1 MFHPNETSGHCS
13 PPAGTVERPSVESRI
28 MIGPGRIIS
37 FVLPSEKWPPAGP
50 SPNFLFCFCFP
61 SVSNKQ
67 PDVCMGGFTPLGSD
81 TGQNNRPE
89 IVDGRCGPPSGCWPA
104 KRERAIIYCKSV
116 RCQFPLGLV
125 ETRAS
130 QTTDGGTSLEEEEKG
145 NSIYETLTD
154 VNGSTAEAPH
164 EGGGL
169 QTTFSLSSQCVG

>member
-1 MFHPNETSGHCS
+1 MG
-13 PPAGTVERPSVESRI
+13 AI
-28 MIGPGRIIS
+28 QAKIIGPKSWTGVVAHHQDAGR
-37 FVLPSEKWPPAGP
+37 PRE
-50 SPNFLFCFCFP
+50 
-61 SVSNKQ
+61 
-67 PDVCMGGFTPLGSD
+67 
-81 TGQNNRPE
+81 
-89 IVDGRCGPPSGCWPA
+89 
-104 KRERAIIYCKSV
+104 RERAIIYCKSV

-130 QTTDGGTSLEEEEKG
+130 QTTDGGTSLEEEEENG